1 MAGRRVFAVV
11 LILIG
16 LVLLANNLGLINWSL
31 GDAIRVLWPVILV
44 VFGVSLILEG
54 SGARAGGGWFAAI
67 VLLLI
72 VGAAVAASS
81 GWVSETPL
89 WGASEAPRTK
99 SFEVSAGAYQPEA
112 VRLHVSLGSSRVA
125 IGESEKPGF
134 LFAQATYYLP
144 EDEPRLSQ
152 RMSGGMLVLDYTEKG
167 GRTFGIRFPSSQARH
182 EIQLADSG
190 VATDILVDLTSGDGT
205 VELGRTKV
213 RELRLDIDSGTLS
226 CHATRSLAEA
236 SEAFTCEVGSGSV
249 DIIRLGDLK
258 PRDVEV
264 KVGSGN
270 ARVDFQGTWN
280 PGEIPVRLDVG
291 SGSLEVRIPEGVGFS
306 VTGRIGSG
314 DAYVAGQR
322 YRGGKFE
329 HSEHFHTAQVRLRIV
344 ADVGSGELRV
354 RTMAAERTDV

>member
-54 SGARAGGGWFAAI
+54 SGARAGGGWFAII
-67 VLLLI
+67 VLLLV
-72 VGAAVAASS
+72 VGAAVAISA
-81 GWVSETPL
+81 GWVAEGRL
-89 WGASEAPRTK
+89 WGASEARTR

-112 VRLHVSLGSSRVA
+112 IRLHVSLGSSRVT
-125 IGESEKPGF
+125 IRESEKPGF
-134 LFAQATYYLP
+134 LFTQATYYLP

-152 RMSGGMLVLDYTEKG
+152 RMSGGTLVLDYTEKG
-167 GRTFGIRFPSSQARH
+167 GRTFGIRFPSPQARH

-190 VATDILVDLTSGDGT
+190 VATDILVDLGSGDGT

-213 RELRLDIDSGTLS
+213 RELRLDIGSGTLS
-226 CHATRSLAEA
+226 CRATGALAEP

-249 DIIRLGDLK
+249 EIIKLGDIK
-258 PRDVEV
+258 PCDVGV
-264 KVGSGN
+264 KVGSGS
-270 ARVDFQGTWN
+270 ARVDFHGTWN

-291 SGSLEVRIPEGVGFS
+291 SGSLEVTIPEGVGFS
-306 VTGRIGSG
+306 ITGRIGSG
-314 DAYVAGQR
+314 DAYIASQH
-322 YRGGKFE
+322 YRGREFE
-329 HSEHFHTAQVRLRIV
+329 HLEHFDTAQVRLRIV